1 MSPTQTAELIRR
13 RRAQMLIHSC
23 IYYELNQS
31 IIDDHTW
38 QHWANELAQLQS
50 TYKEPIG
57 YYDEAFIDWSG
68 DTGALLPLRD
78 PNIVSRSQHILRYH
92 NETNSN

>member
-1 MSPTQTAELIRR
+1 MSSTQTAELIRR

-31 IIDDHTW
+31 IIDDHKW
-38 QHWANELAQLQS
+38 QSWANELAHLQS
-50 TYKEPIG
+50 IYKDPID
-57 YYDEAFIDWSG
+57 YYDEAFIGWSG

-78 PNIVSRSQHILRYH
+78 PYIVSRAQHILRYH
-92 NETNSN
+92 NAK